1 VSRSSTLRR
10 VAAAALPLVLLA
22 GCVGGEDVQR
32 QPVSREDGLQAT
44 GLLDG
49 RRVAISRGEPIVV
62 DGDCDP
68 NDGLDDDLCMLVR
81 TLDGI
86 QLNLVIENP
95 AVLQTGSTLDVRERD
110 CTTCDDVTDVVV
122 LDVRVDGDQRRA
134 EGGSL
139 DVSAGGD
146 RYAAEFDLNLPGGDR
161 LTGSFDVRPGSGE

>member
-1 VSRSSTLRR
+1 MSRSPRLHRL
-10 VAAAALPLVLLA
+10 AAAALPLVLLA
-22 GCVGGEDVQR
+22 GCVGGEEVQR

-49 RRVAISRGEPIVV
+49 RRVAISRGQPVVV

-95 AVLQTGSTLDVRERD
+95 AVLVAGRTLDVRERD
-110 CTTCDDVTDVVV
+110 CATCDDVSDVVV
-122 LDVRVDGDQRRA
+122 LDVRVDGDQRRV
-134 EGGSL
+134 EGGML
-139 DVSAGGD
+139 EVRAAGD
-146 RYAAEFDLNLPGGDR
+146 RYAADFDLNLPGGDR
-161 LTGSFDVRPGSGE
+161 LTGSFDVLPGAGA